1 MLAALLISLREVIEA
16 TLIVA
21 TVVGILTKLKQTDL
35 IKTVGVA
42 TLAAVITSVALLGLG
57 SFLGVKVQEFYTG
70 EIEEVIEGSLMMIS
84 AAFVTW
90 AVFFLHDTF
99 GRDKLKLI
107 KKIND
112 TVNQGE
118 RNAIFVLVFTAV
130 LREGFE
136 IVLFLSTLYLSTNP
150 QQIFTGFLSGLL
162 LGLAFCYV
170 VFKTTVKLP
179 IYYAFRATSIL
190 LVLFAAGL
198 FARGVHEFA
207 EIGVIPELSAITFAF
222 IPEKT
227 TTAGLFIKTIF
238 GITQK
243 MDLIQLSVYS
253 GYIAF
258 MAWWIKSQNKTN
270 SNSMESSN

>member
-21 TVVGILTKLKQTDL
+21 TVVGILSKLKQTSL
-35 IKTVGVA
+35 VKTVWVA
-42 TLAAVITSVALLGLG
+42 SFFAVIVSIGFLALG

-70 EIEEVIEGSLMMIS
+70 EIEEVIEGSLMMLS

-90 AVFFLHDTF
+90 AVFFLHTTF
-99 GRDKLKLI
+99 GHNKVKLI
-107 KKIND
+107 EKINT
-112 TVNQGE
+112 TVNTGE
-118 RNAIFVLVFTAV
+118 KNAIFILVFSAV

-136 IVLFLSTLYLSTNP
+136 IVLFLSTLYLSVNP
-150 QQIFTGFLSGLL
+150 QEIFSGFLIGLF
-162 LGLAFCYV
+162 LGLVFCYL
-170 VFKTTVKLP
+170 VFKTTLKLP

-190 LVLFAAGL
+190 LVIFAAGL
-198 FARGVHEFA
+198 FARGVHEFT
-207 EIGVIPELSAITFAF
+207 ELGVLPELSAVTFAF

-227 TTAGLFIKTIF
+227 TTIGAFIKTIF

-243 MDLIQLSVYS
+243 MDYLQLAVYS

-258 MAWWIKSQNKTN
+258 MAWWIKATSKQ
-270 SNSMESSN
+270 EV

>member
-1 MLAALLISLREVIEA
+1 MFAALLISLREVIEA

-21 TVVGILTKLKQTDL
+21 TVVGILAKLKQTAL
-35 IKTVGVA
+35 IKTVGIA
-42 TLAAVITSVALLGLG
+42 TFAAVFTSIALLGLG
-57 SFLGVKVQEFYTG
+57 SFLGIKVQELYTG
-70 EIEEVIEGSLMMIS
+70 EVEEVIEGSLLMIS

-107 KKIND
+107 EKINH
-112 TVNQGE
+112 TVNKGE
-118 RNAIFVLVFTAV
+118 KNAIFLLVFTAV

-150 QQIFTGFLSGLL
+150 QQIFTGFLSGLF
-162 LGLAFCYV
+162 LGLIFCYI
-170 VFKTTVKLP
+170 VFKTTIKLP
-179 IYYAFRATSIL
+179 IYYAFKTTSIL
-190 LVLFAAGL
+190 LVIFAAGL

-207 EIGVIPELSAITFAF
+207 EIGVLPEVSAITFAF
-222 IPEKT
+222 LPEKT
-227 TTAGLFIKTIF
+227 TTAGLFIKTLF

-253 GYIAF
+253 GYIGF
-258 MAWWIKSQNKTN
+258 MAWWLKYQKQTKRKSK
-270 SNSMESSN
+270 

>member
-21 TVVGILTKLKQTDL
+21 TVVGILVKLKQTQL

-42 TLAAVITSVALLGLG
+42 TFSAVVASVGLLALASLLGVQL
-57 SFLGVKVQEFYTG
+57 QEFYTG

-90 AVFFLHDTF
+90 AVFFLHTTF
-99 GRDKLKLI
+99 AHNKIKLI
-107 KKIND
+107 EKINH
-112 TVNQGE
+112 TVEAGE
-118 RNAIFVLVFTAV
+118 KQAIFVLVFTAV
-130 LREGFE
+130 FREGFE

-150 QQIFTGFLSGLL
+150 QQIFTGFLLGSLI
-162 LGLAFCYV
+162 GLAFCYV

-179 IYYAFRATSIL
+179 VRYAFKATSIL

-207 EIGVIPELSAITFAF
+207 EIGVIPEYTKITFAF
-222 IPEKT
+222 LPEKT
-227 TTAGLFIKTIF
+227 TTIGLFIKTIF
-238 GITQK
+238 GVTKK
-243 MDLIQLSVYS
+243 MDYLQLSVYS
-253 GYIAF
+253 SYIAF
-258 MAWWIKSQNKTN
+258 MSWWLKSSKTLQD
-270 SNSMESSN
+270 S